1 MITYFGAK
9 RVSEVQILA
18 FDFGALLGESET
30 LIAAAM
36 AATIVSGSGAPTLQ
50 GAANIAGATVAQLIG
65 GGVAGSLYQIDCTV
79 DTSAGQ
85 RLVSSGQVT
94 IRP

>member
-1 MITYFGAK
+1 MITYFRSK
-9 RVSEVQILA
+9 RVAEVQIVA

-30 LIAAAM
+30 LTAAALV
-36 AATIVSGSGAPTLQ
+36 ATIVSGSGAPTLQ
-50 GAANIAGATVAQLIG
+50 GTATIAGATVAQLVG

-79 DTSAGQ
+79 STSAGQ

>member
-1 MITYFGAK
+1 MITYFGSK
-9 RVSEVQILA
+9 RVSEVQIVA
-18 FDFGALLGESET
+18 FDFGASLGEYET
-30 LIAAAM
+30 LVAAAV

-50 GAANIAGATVAQLIG
+50 GAANISGATVAQLVG

-79 DTSAGQ
+79 STSSGQ